1 MFCWI
6 APWECF
12 KGTNFWPSL
21 PRHLTT
27 GNTIRASALK
37 IVPLCNWTW
46 HRTSLTRNQH
56 FRIHSHISGYWLL
69 YIKVTIKRA
78 TFLQNVL
85 KSDVARFTTR
95 VQTCLAA
102 NKVAWILTSDWIK
115 LRRSHAIRRIYVTCC
130 KTGLSWPVKRA
141 TWTDSVARSIA
152 TLYFLHNY
160 TACFVARQ
168 VWFVGGKAGNIAIQL
183 V

>member
-27 GNTIRASALK
+27 ANTIRANAFK

-56 FRIHSHISGYWLL
+56 FRIHSHTSGYWLL

-130 KTGLSWPVKRA
+130 KTGLSWASKTRNMNRFCCKKYSYSLLS
-141 TWTDSVARSIA
+141 T
-152 TLYFLHNY
+152 
-160 TACFVARQ
+160 
-168 VWFVGGKAGNIAIQL
+168 
-183 V
+183 